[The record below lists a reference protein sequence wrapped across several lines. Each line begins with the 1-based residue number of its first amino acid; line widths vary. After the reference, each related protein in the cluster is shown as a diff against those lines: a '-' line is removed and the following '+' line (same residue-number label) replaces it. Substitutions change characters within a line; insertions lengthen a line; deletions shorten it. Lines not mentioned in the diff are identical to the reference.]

1 MGASVSGSSYREVL
15 RNPRFLQLWNAQL
28 LTQISQNAINF
39 ALIVL
44 INSRT
49 GSTLAGAVLV
59 VLFSLPAIVMGPLPG
74 LLVDRVGRWW
84 VLWTVNLLRVL
95 LVVGM
100 GLALALLYGGGAHGS
115 SGGLV
120 ALLYLFSIG
129 ISLTTRFYMPA
140 EATAIPRLIGLSGL
154 SYGLAL
160 FGITFVLAQALGLI
174 VLGPMLYSFFG
185 WPAIFYIGA
194 GIFAIA
200 TLCTLLLPPR
210 RLGIYHSAQE
220 EAQEM
225 DVAVSEAALRA
236 GLSAGYERQSLPQLI
251 KAGWRATM
259 EDRPTLIA
267 VIRLSLSGVVIA
279 LVSAVVPNFVVQVLH
294 QPAEDVSLVLAPA
307 GIALIVGAVLAP
319 RIARKIGQLP
329 AAGLGVNGVALGVAL
344 LALNRPLGDAAH
356 FPNGLIIALAVLEA
370 SLLGF
375 ALNLISI
382 PCQTVIQ
389 ERVLP
394 DLRGQALAF
403 QQTLQNLA
411 AAPVLL
417 IVGFLADT
425 VGIAWALLVVAIGV
439 VCAARV
445 QLPVKPKPKPPA
457 QVDVVT
463 RTDTLVS

>member
-1 MGASVSGSSYREVL
+1 MPGSSYRDVL

-100 GLALALLYGGGAHGS
+100 GLALALEYGGGAHGS

-154 SYGLAL
+154 AYGLAL

-194 GIFAIA
+194 GIFAVA
-200 TLCTLLLPPR
+200 TFCTLLLPPR

-236 GLSAGYERQSLPQLI
+236 GLSTGYERQSLPQLI
-251 KAGWRATM
+251 KAGWQATVG
-259 EDRPTLIA
+259 DRPALIA

-279 LVSAVVPNFVVQVLH
+279 LVSAVTPNFVVQVLH
-294 QPAEDVSLVLAPA
+294 QPPEDVSLVLAPA

-319 RIARKIGQLP
+319 RIARRIGPLP

-457 QVDVVT
+457 QIDVVT

>member
-1 MGASVSGSSYREVL
+1 MPGSSYRDVL

-28 LTQISQNAINF
+28 LSQISQNAINF

-95 LVVGM
+95 LVGGM
-100 GLALALLYGGGAHGS
+100 GLALALLYGGGVDGS

-174 VLGPMLYSFFG
+174 VLGPILHTLFG
-185 WPAIFYIGA
+185 WSAIFFIGA
-194 GIFAIA
+194 GIFALA
-200 TLCTLLLPPR
+200 TFCTLLLPPR
-210 RLGIYHSAQE
+210 RLGIYHSEQE

-236 GLSAGYERQSLPQLI
+236 GLSAGYERQSLLQQV
-251 KAGWRATM
+251 KAGWQATVG
-259 EDRPTLIA
+259 DTPALVA
-267 VIRLSLSGVVIA
+267 VIRLSIAGVVIA

-294 QPAEDVSLVLAPA
+294 QPPEDVSLVLAPA
-307 GIALIVGAVLAP
+307 GIAMIVGAVLAP
-319 RIARKIGQLP
+319 RIARRIGQLP

-356 FPNGLIIALAVLEA
+356 FSNSLIIALAVLEA

-375 ALNLISI
+375 SLNLISI

-417 IVGFLADT
+417 LVGLLADT
-425 VGIAWALLVVAIGV
+425 AGIAWALLAVAIGV
-439 VCAARV
+439 VCATRFQMPARH
-445 QLPVKPKPKPPA
+445 KPPA
-457 QVDVVT
+457 QIDVVT
-463 RTDTLVS
+463 STDTLVP